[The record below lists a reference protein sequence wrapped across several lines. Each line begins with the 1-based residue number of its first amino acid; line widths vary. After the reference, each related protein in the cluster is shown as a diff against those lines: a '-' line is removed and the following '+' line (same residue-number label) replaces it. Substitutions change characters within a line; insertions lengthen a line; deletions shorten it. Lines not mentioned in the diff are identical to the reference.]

1 MSWKVRYNNR
11 SWIGAY
17 MKLSTL
23 KIALGTALA
32 AISLSASAASLTP
45 WLTSGAISL
54 QSGATTIDF
63 GTSTPNNSAAIQS
76 PITPFSSGIATYSG
90 GKLFNTTTT
99 GISGVS
105 ARPVGSTGNWWSI
118 QAGQTGTVHFST
130 GISYYG
136 FLWGS
141 PDVSPWNDVSFYSG
155 NTLLESYGRE
165 DFQPP
170 LMNNDWT
177 TTSYLNVS
185 TLLNGPL
192 ITKITFSANQNAFE
206 TDNHAYVS
214 AVPLPAAFPLMLSGL
229 ALLGFVSRRRKITVA

>member
-1 MSWKVRYNNR
+1 
-11 SWIGAY
+11 
-17 MKLSTL
+17 MKQSIL
-23 KIALGTALA
+23 KMALGASLVA
-32 AISLSASAASLTP
+32 VSLSANAASLTP
-45 WLTSGAISL
+45 WLTAGSISPM
-54 QSGATTIDF
+54 SGATTIDF
-63 GTSTPNNSAAIQS
+63 GTSTPDNGVAVQS
-76 PITPFSSGIATYSG
+76 PMTQFSNGIATYSG
-90 GKLFNTTTT
+90 GKLFNTTTD

-118 QAGQTGTVHFST
+118 QAGQTGTVTFSS

-165 DFQPP
+165 EFQPP
-170 LMNNDWT
+170 LMNNNWT

-185 TLLNGPL
+185 TMLGGPL
-192 ITKITFSANQNAFE
+192 ITKITFSASQNAFE

-214 AVPLPAAFPLMLSGL
+214 AVPLPPAFALMLPAL
-229 ALLGFVSRRRKITVA
+229 AMFGFVSRRNKRDTV

>member
-1 MSWKVRYNNR
+1 MKQPILRTGL
-11 SWIGAY
+11 GA
-17 MKLSTL
+17 MLV
-23 KIALGTALA
+23 

-45 WLTSGAISL
+45 WLTNGAISL
-54 QSGATTIDF
+54 QSGVTTIDF
-63 GTSTPNNSAAIQS
+63 GTSTPNDSSAIQS
-76 PITPFSSGIATYSG
+76 PITPFSNGIASYSG
-90 GKLFNTTTT
+90 GNLYNTTTT
-99 GISGVS
+99 GIGGVS

-118 QAGQTGTVHFST
+118 QAGQTGTVNFSS

-141 PDVSPWNDVSFYSG
+141 PDVSPWNDVSFWSG

-170 LMNNDWT
+170 LMNNNWS

-214 AVPLPAAFPLMLSGL
+214 AVPLPAAAWLFGS
-229 ALLGFVSRRRKITVA
+229 ALFGFMVASKRRKAT

>member
-1 MSWKVRYNNR
+1 
-11 SWIGAY
+11 
-17 MKLSTL
+17 MKQSIM
-23 KIALGTALA
+23 KIALGTALV
-32 AISLSASAASLTP
+32 AIALSASAASLTP
-45 WLTSGAISL
+45 WLTTGAISL
-54 QSGATTIDF
+54 QSGVTTIDF

-76 PITPFSSGIATYSG
+76 PITPITNGIATYSG

-118 QAGQTGTVHFST
+118 QAGQTGTVNFSS

-141 PDVSPWNDVSFYSG
+141 PDVSPWNNVSFWSG
-155 NTLLESYGRE
+155 NTLLDSYGRE

-170 LMNNDWT
+170 LMNNNWT

-192 ITKITFSANQNAFE
+192 ITKITFSASQNAFE

-214 AVPLPAAFPLMLSGL
+214 AVPLPAAAWLFGS
-229 ALLGFVSRRRKITVA
+229 ALFGFMMAAKRRKAT